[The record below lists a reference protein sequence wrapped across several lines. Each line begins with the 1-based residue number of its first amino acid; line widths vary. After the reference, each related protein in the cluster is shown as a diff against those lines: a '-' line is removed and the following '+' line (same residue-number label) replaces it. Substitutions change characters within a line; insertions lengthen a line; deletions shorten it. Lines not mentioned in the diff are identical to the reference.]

1 MSFIALAIGGAG
13 LAGLGGALISSSAAT
28 SASNKAIAAQQQMFN
43 TSVGI
48 NQPFVN
54 AGQTA
59 DTTLTNLL
67 TPGPNQT
74 ATLNQLPGYQFAQDW
89 GQKAVQNVGSIQG
102 FGGNTLTA
110 ASNFAT
116 GQAQQSF
123 GSLAGLLQNQVN
135 SGVQSAGGLT
145 QAATT
150 TGQGVANSAASGTL
164 GSANAL
170 TSGLTGVSN
179 STLNALLFNKLA
191 GNTGGATN
199 AASGIYSGSGNTV
212 NVSG

>member
-1 MSFIALAIGGAG
+1 MPIAAAIGAVGAIGGS
-13 LAGLGGALISSSAAT
+13 LIQSSAAT
-28 SASNKAIAAQQQMFN
+28 SAANKAIAAQQGMFN

-135 SGVQSAGGLT
+135 SGVQSGGNIT

-150 TGQGVANSAASGTL
+150 TGQGIANSAASGTL

-170 TSGLTGVSN
+170 SSGLTGTTN
-179 STLNALLFNKLA
+179 SVLNAMLFNKLS
-191 GNTGGATN
+191 NNNGAAT
-199 AASGIYSGSGNTV
+199 ASGIYSGSGNTV